1 MIHSTLSDELTDKA
15 LAKYGKTIGKIRR
28 EYPSLIVPTGG
39 KKNGKPVTDY
49 YYNVYTFET
58 EKEYTDW
65 RKWAE
70 TKVKVEGYKKEDLD
84 FWEMLWGLK
93 EVYLPFYKKEGQLF

>member
-1 MIHSTLSDELTDKA
+1 MIHNELSDILTNKA
-15 LAKYGKTIGKIRR
+15 LEKYKKTIQEIRKD
-28 EYPSLIVPTGG
+28 YPSLIIPTGG

-58 EKEYTDW
+58 EKEYKDW
-65 RKWAE
+65 REWAE
-70 TKVKVEGYKKEDLD
+70 KKVVELKYKKEHLD

-93 EVYLPFYKKEGQLF
+93 EVYLPFYKKEGELF